1 LLLRHL
7 SLNALQLQRF
17 NGRFGGLWRFEID
30 EPVALAFV
38 RVLIQNRLGRY
49 YRSVLAAEFFEVFIG
64 GVGRQSAD
72 VEIRSGQ
79 LLGGCRRTAGTTVG
93 SSTTAA
99 TATAT
104 ATAAAADCAAA
115 AASCGT
121 IVSALL
127 PATATGAAV
136 RSRHT
141 ASISVG
147 GRLIGD
153 SLRRNMRGSDP

>member
-1 LLLRHL
+1 MLLRHL

-72 VEIRSGQ
+72 VEIRPGQ

-93 SSTTAA
+93 SSA
-99 TATAT
+99 T
-104 ATAAAADCAAA
+104 AADCAAA

>member
-1 LLLRHL
+1 MLLRHL

-72 VEIRSGQ
+72 VEIRPGQ

-93 SSTTAA
+93 SSA
-99 TATAT
+99 TAT
-104 ATAAAADCAAA
+104 AAADCAAA